1 MVQLTKWISFAET
14 YPVDSEACLKVLNE
28 LNGEL
33 VQKTVLAGGGTKTS
47 EVDDIIYSVVQS
59 SVVCII
65 HILLLQLMYSKGS

>member
-14 YPVDSEACLKVLNE
+14 FPVDSEACLKVLNE

-33 VQKTVLAGGGTKTS
+33 IQKSVLVGRGIETS
-47 EVDDIIYSVVQS
+47 AADIIVFSVVQS

-65 HILLLQLMYSKGS
+65 HLL